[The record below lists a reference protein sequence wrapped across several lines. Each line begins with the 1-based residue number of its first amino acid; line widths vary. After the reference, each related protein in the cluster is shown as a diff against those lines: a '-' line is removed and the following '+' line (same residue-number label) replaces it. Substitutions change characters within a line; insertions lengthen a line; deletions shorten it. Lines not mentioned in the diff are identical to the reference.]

1 MTRTIENKV
10 TGDRIVFLASPLMGE
25 GDRLI
30 FRGILPPHAAG
41 APLHTHD
48 VMVETFT
55 VEQGALEIDLGDRGT
70 RLLQVGDEIV
80 VQPGTPHGFR
90 NPLDTETRFVT
101 TATPGADLERF
112 LRTIYGLANAGR
124 TDRTG
129 APRNPVVMASVLA
142 RMDMALVGVSRS
154 VQRGAIGVL
163 DAVAR
168 ITGVAADVARH
179 ARPEGW

>member
-1 MTRTIENKV
+1 MNRRIKNEV

-30 FRGILPPHAAG
+30 FRGILPPYAAG

-48 VMVETFT
+48 EMVETFT
-55 VEQGALEIDLGDRGT
+55 VEQGALEIDLGEQGL
-70 RLLQVGDEIV
+70 RLLQVGDELV

-112 LRTIYGLANAGR
+112 LRTMYGLANEGR

-129 APRNPVVMASVLA
+129 APRNPLVMAAVLA
-142 RMDMALVGVSRS
+142 RMDMVMVGVSRAL
-154 VQRGAIGVL
+154 QRLAIGL
-163 DAVAR
+163 LHGVAR
-168 ITGVAADVARH
+168 VTGVDADVAPY
-179 ARPEGW
+179 ARPEGL